1 MLNQNYTCCIF
12 IRTDCEIWAV
22 KTWVIVALETDISH
36 FPSRSWKWHANFV
49 FNVCAPF
56 FVWLLCISA
65 KKLQDEVDWEE
76 TAQMK
81 RKRSEM
87 EVLIGSCMF
96 SVCHTRCRNQGVVLL
111 ILSSPTCA
119 SLLSYHLATSRA
131 LIQTSAHPS
140 QRTNVHPQ
148 TMLLTDNNKKRN
160 KQDFQSCQCL
170 KIIVGLVQQEQR

>member
-87 EVLIGSCMF
+87 EVLIGSYMF
-96 SVCHTRCRNQGVVLL
+96 SV
-111 ILSSPTCA
+111 
-119 SLLSYHLATSRA
+119 SYQMQESGGS
-131 LIQTSAHPS
+131 SAHFILTHLRFTPFLS
-140 QRTNVHPQ
+140 PRYKSGSDPDLCPPLSEDQCSS
-148 TMLLTDNNKKRN
+148 TDNVTHW
-160 KQDFQSCQCL
+160 Q
-170 KIIVGLVQQEQR
+170 